1 MVASRANLT
10 IAERFEQFHSRNPVV
25 YRLFKDYA
33 WVVKRAG
40 RSRFSADAIVQRIR
54 WFMAFEGDG
63 REEFKIN
70 DHYTALY
77 ARKLMTE
84 EPDAFGGFF
93 ELRKTRTERMLAA
106 AQRDGRLC

>member
-1 MVASRANLT
+1 MVASRAKMT
-10 IAERFEQFHSRNPVV
+10 IAERFERFHARNPVV
-25 YRLFKDYA
+25 YRLFRDYA

-40 RSRFSADAIVQRIR
+40 RSRYSADAIVQRIR

-70 DHYTALY
+70 DHYTAMY

-93 ELRKTRTERMLAA
+93 VLRQTRQERMLAA
-106 AQRDGRLC
+106 AQRSGKLF